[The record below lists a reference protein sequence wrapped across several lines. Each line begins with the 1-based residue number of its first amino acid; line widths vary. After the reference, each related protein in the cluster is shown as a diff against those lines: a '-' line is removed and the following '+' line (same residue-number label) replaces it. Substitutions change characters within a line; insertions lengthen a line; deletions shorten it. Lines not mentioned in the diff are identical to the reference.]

1 MGSQIFGTIK
11 QYRKTINMK
20 TTLKII
26 GIILKWILI
35 LLIIIFS
42 VATLMG
48 GSWLQTLLLWIL
60 CLVIAWWPHFFR
72 ERWSRG
78 VSLVVRLFLIVIL
91 LVVSFTAFK
100 PEPKS
105 SIYLSEEA
113 RSELIKIYD
122 QRMADWPAG
131 TEDIYINSEYGKVHV
146 LACGSPD
153 NPPLVMVHAAS
164 MGAHSWAE
172 NLEPLLDHYR
182 VYSVDNIGEGNKSEL
197 SDALVYPDNQ
207 EEIADHLAF
216 ILDELGIRKAVLFGA
231 SNGGF
236 VTASF
241 ASYYPGRAESLCLFG
256 PMGLTKLT
264 GGSIMML
271 SIATMYPFKFVRD
284 RVASWAI
291 GEDPYVN
298 GKYGDWF
305 DCIMRGTVPSVA
317 GPVPLTDGQKAKMEF
332 PVLLFLG
339 TRDRIV
345 GDVEPARR
353 AAEVYPDIRI
363 EVLESGHLVAVE
375 HAEKVNSVVK
385 EFLRL

>member
-1 MGSQIFGTIK
+1 MVSQIFGTNK
-11 QYRKTINMK
+11 QYRKTISMK

-26 GIILKWILI
+26 GHIFKWILI
-35 LLIIIFS
+35 LLIVIFS
-42 VATLMG
+42 VATLVG
-48 GSWLQTLLLWIL
+48 GSWLQTMLLWML
-60 CLVIAWWPHFFR
+60 CLVIAWWPHHFR
-72 ERWSRG
+72 DRWSRG
-78 VSLVVRLFLIVIL
+78 VSLVVRLVLIVVL
-91 LVVSFTAFK
+91 FVVSFTAFK

-105 SIYLSEEA
+105 SIYLSEEG
-113 RSELIKIYD
+113 RSALMEIYD
-122 QRMADWPAG
+122 RKMADWPAG
-131 TEDIYINSEYGKVHV
+131 TQDIYIKTRYGKVHV
-146 LACGSPD
+146 LACGSPG
-153 NPPLVMVHAAS
+153 NPALVMVHAAS

-182 VYSVDNIGEGNKSEL
+182 VYSIDNIGEGNKSEL
-197 SDALVYPDNQ
+197 SDPLVYPSNQ

-216 ILDELGIRKAVLFGA
+216 ILDELDIRKAVLFGA

-236 VTASF
+236 VTACL
-241 ASYYPGRAESLCLFG
+241 ASYYPERAEALCLFG

-271 SIATMYPFKFVRD
+271 SIATMYPFQFVRD
-284 RVASWAI
+284 RVANWAI
-291 GEDPYVN
+291 GEDPYVKR
-298 GKYGDWF
+298 KYGDWF

-317 GPVPLTDGQKAKMEF
+317 GPVPMTDGQKAKMEL

-345 GDVEPARR
+345 GKVETARR
-353 AAEVYPDIRI
+353 AAEVYPNIRI

-385 EFLRL
+385 EFLGL